1 MNVYRWARCGRSK
14 RPNHGRRHSGQRW
27 TWGVSAAIAVLSWAL
42 RRFRQMDTVLSSLK
56 LQGTPPWGG
65 SILKRVFLSE
75 PVQSH
80 CTAGDLSRHNSC
92 LSVSIVSD
100 SLQGQQVVNR

>member
-42 RRFRQMDTVLSSLK
+42 RRFRQMDTVPSSLK

-65 SILKRVFLSE
+65 SISKRVFLSE
-75 PVQSH
+75 PGQIN
-80 CTAGDLSRHNSC
+80 CTAVDLSRQNSC
-92 LSVSIVSD
+92 PSVSI
-100 SLQGQQVVNR
+100 LYEPLLAEPN

>member
-42 RRFRQMDTVLSSLK
+42 RRFRQMDTVPSSLK
-56 LQGTPPWGG
+56 LQGTPPWGEHLEACLPVRTG
-65 SILKRVFLSE
+65 SDPLHCSRSQQTELVSEHVHRVWS
-75 PVQSH
+75 P
-80 CTAGDLSRHNSC
+80 AG
-92 LSVSIVSD
+92 
-100 SLQGQQVVNR
+100 

>member
-1 MNVYRWARCGRSK
+1 M
-14 RPNHGRRHSGQRW
+14 
-27 TWGVSAAIAVLSWAL
+27 SAAIAVLGWAL

-56 LQGTPPWGG
+56 LQEPLDWGEAG
-65 SILKRVFLSE
+65 NGVFLSE

-80 CTAGDLSRHNSC
+80 CTAGDLSRHHSC

-100 SLQGQQVVNR
+100 PLQGQQVVNR